1 MAFNADFDGDQMAI
15 HLPLTPEAQ
24 REARDLMATSAN
36 MLNPSNGEPIV
47 SPTQDMILGCYY
59 LTKEDQTSSSVKTF
73 GSYDEASV
81 AYQQ

>member
-1 MAFNADFDGDQMAI
+1 MAV

-24 REARDLMATSAN
+24 REARELMATSAN

-59 LTKEDQTSSSVKTF
+59 LTKEDSDSF
-73 GSYDEASV
+73 R
-81 AYQQ
+81 